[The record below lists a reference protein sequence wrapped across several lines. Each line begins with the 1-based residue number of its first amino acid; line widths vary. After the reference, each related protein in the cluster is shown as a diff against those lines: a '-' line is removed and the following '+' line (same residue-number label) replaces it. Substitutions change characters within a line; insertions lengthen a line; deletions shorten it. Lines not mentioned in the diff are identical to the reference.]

1 MHSMVR
7 ECESY
12 RIKQKIRINIQKSY
26 SQSEKKMSSKT
37 ILHHVVTVHIIEDT
51 AALDTSRLSQ
61 AAFKN
66 AYAQYAAIAKELDG
80 YDMPLT
86 DKLVWRTQR
95 VEDLVD
101 KALKRYG
108 MRVARS
114 KTAMESLNSNK
125 GYLALHMTLEEAQG
139 D

>member
-1 MHSMVR
+1 MQKYHSR
-7 ECESY
+7 
-12 RIKQKIRINIQKSY
+12 
-26 SQSEKKMSSKT
+26 SEKKMSSKT

-61 AAFKN
+61 ADFKN
-66 AYAQYAAIAKELDG
+66 AYAQYAAIAKELDE
-80 YDMPLT
+80 YDMPPT

-95 VEDLVD
+95 IEDLID

-114 KTAMESLNSNK
+114 KTAIESLNSKK

-139 D
+139 E

>member
-1 MHSMVR
+1 MHN
-7 ECESY
+7 
-12 RIKQKIRINIQKSY
+12 KN
-26 SQSEKKMSSKT
+26 
-37 ILHHVVTVHIIEDT
+37 ILHHVITVKIIGNT

-66 AYAQYAAIAKELDG
+66 SYAQYSAIAQVLDE
-80 YDMPLT
+80 YDMPRT
-86 DKLVWRTQR
+86 SKIVWRTQR

-101 KALKRYG
+101 NALKRYS

-114 KTAMESLNSNK
+114 KTAIESLNSKK
-125 GYLALHMTLEEAQG
+125 GYLALHMTLEEAAG

>member
-1 MHSMVR
+1 
-7 ECESY
+7 
-12 RIKQKIRINIQKSY
+12 
-26 SQSEKKMSSKT
+26 MSSKT
-37 ILHHVVTVHIIEDT
+37 ILHHVVTVRIIEDT

-66 AYAQYAAIAKELDG
+66 AYAQYAAIAKELDE
-80 YDMPLT
+80 YDMPPT
-86 DKLVWRTQR
+86 NKLVWRTQR

-108 MRVARS
+108 MRVVRS

>member
-1 MHSMVR
+1 
-7 ECESY
+7 
-12 RIKQKIRINIQKSY
+12 
-26 SQSEKKMSSKT
+26 MSSKT

-66 AYAQYAAIAKELDG
+66 AYAQYAAIAKELDK

-86 DKLVWRTQR
+86 DKIVWRMQCI
-95 VEDLVD
+95 EDLVD

-108 MRVARS
+108 MRVVRS
-114 KTAMESLNSNK
+114 KTAMESLNSKK
-125 GYLALHMTLEEAQG
+125 GSLVMHMTLEEATG

>member
-1 MHSMVR
+1 MSN
-7 ECESY
+7 
-12 RIKQKIRINIQKSY
+12 KNILQH
-26 SQSEKKMSSKT
+26 
-37 ILHHVVTVHIIEDT
+37 IVTVHIIGDT
-51 AALDTSRLSQ
+51 ATLNTARLSQ

-66 AYAQYAAIAKELDG
+66 SYAHYSAIAQALDE
-80 YDMPLT
+80 YDMPQSK
-86 DKLVWRTQR
+86 KLIWRTQC

-114 KTAMESLNSNK
+114 KTVMEFIDGIKSRLV
-125 GYLALHMTLEEAQG
+125 LHMTLEEIEG

>member
-1 MHSMVR
+1 
-7 ECESY
+7 
-12 RIKQKIRINIQKSY
+12 
-26 SQSEKKMSSKT
+26 MSSKT
-37 ILHHVVTVHIIEDT
+37 ILNHVITAKIVENT

-66 AYAQYAAIAKELDG
+66 AYAQYASIAKELDE

-86 DKLVWRTQR
+86 DKLVWCTQR

-114 KTAMESLNSNK
+114 KTSMESLNCKK

-139 D
+139 EQ

>member
-1 MHSMVR
+1 
-7 ECESY
+7 
-12 RIKQKIRINIQKSY
+12 
-26 SQSEKKMSSKT
+26 MSSKT

-51 AALDTSRLSQ
+51 AALNTSRLSQ

-66 AYAQYAAIAKELDG
+66 AYAQYAAIAKELDE
-80 YDMPLT
+80 YNMPLT
-86 DKLVWRTQR
+86 DKLVWRMQR

-108 MRVARS
+108 MHVKRN
-114 KTAMESLNSNK
+114 KTAMEFIDGIK
-125 GYLALHMTLEEAQG
+125 ARTAMHMTLEEIPS

>member
-1 MHSMVR
+1 
-7 ECESY
+7 
-12 RIKQKIRINIQKSY
+12 
-26 SQSEKKMSSKT
+26 MSSKT
-37 ILHHVVTVHIIEDT
+37 ILNHVITVKIVENT

-66 AYAQYAAIAKELDG
+66 AYAQYAAIAKELDE
-80 YDMPLT
+80 YDMPLK

-114 KTAMESLNSNK
+114 KTAMESLNSKK
-125 GYLALHMTLEEAQG
+125 GYFALHMTLEEVQG
-139 D
+139 E

>member
-1 MHSMVR
+1 
-7 ECESY
+7 
-12 RIKQKIRINIQKSY
+12 
-26 SQSEKKMSSKT
+26 MSSKT
-37 ILHHVVTVHIIEDT
+37 ILHHVVTVRIIEDT

-66 AYAQYAAIAKELDG
+66 AYAQYTAIAKELDG

-108 MRVARS
+108 MRVVRS

>member
-1 MHSMVR
+1 
-7 ECESY
+7 
-12 RIKQKIRINIQKSY
+12 
-26 SQSEKKMSSKT
+26 MSSKT
-37 ILHHVVTVHIIEDT
+37 ILNHIVTAHIIENT
-51 AALDTSRLSQ
+51 ASLNTSRLSQ

-66 AYAQYAAIAKELDG
+66 AYAQYAAIAKDLDE
-80 YDMPLT
+80 YDMPPT
-86 DKLVWRTQR
+86 DKLVWRIQR

-114 KTAMESLNSNK
+114 KTTMESLNSKK

-139 D
+139 EQ

>member
-1 MHSMVR
+1 M
-7 ECESY
+7 
-12 RIKQKIRINIQKSY
+12 INN
-26 SQSEKKMSSKT
+26 
-37 ILHHVVTVHIIEDT
+37 ILHHVITAKIIGNT

-66 AYAQYAAIAKELDG
+66 SYAQYSAIAQVLDE
-80 YDMPLT
+80 YDMPPT

-114 KTAMESLNSNK
+114 KTAIEPLNGKK
-125 GYLALHMTLEEAQG
+125 GYLGLHMTLEEAQG
-139 D
+139 E

>member
-1 MHSMVR
+1 
-7 ECESY
+7 
-12 RIKQKIRINIQKSY
+12 
-26 SQSEKKMSSKT
+26 MSSNT

-51 AALDTSRLSQ
+51 AALNTSRLPQ

-66 AYAQYAAIAKELDG
+66 SYAQYAAIAKELDE

-86 DKLVWRTQR
+86 DRLVWRTQCA
-95 VEDLVD
+95 EDLVD

-108 MRVARS
+108 MRVVRS
-114 KTAMESLNSNK
+114 KTAMESLNSKK
-125 GYLALHMTLEEAQG
+125 GDLALHMTLEEAQG

>member
-1 MHSMVR
+1 
-7 ECESY
+7 
-12 RIKQKIRINIQKSY
+12 
-26 SQSEKKMSSKT
+26 MSNKN
-37 ILHHVVTVHIIEDT
+37 ILHHVITVKIIGNT

-66 AYAQYAAIAKELDG
+66 SYAHYSAIAQALDE
-80 YDMPLT
+80 YDMPRT
-86 DKLVWRTQR
+86 SKLVWRTQR

-114 KTAMESLNSNK
+114 KTAIEPLNGKK
-125 GYLALHMTLEEAQG
+125 GYLNLHMTLEEAQG
-139 D
+139 E

>member
-1 MHSMVR
+1 
-7 ECESY
+7 
-12 RIKQKIRINIQKSY
+12 
-26 SQSEKKMSSKT
+26 MSSKT

-51 AALDTSRLSQ
+51 VALDTSRLSQ

-66 AYAQYAAIAKELDG
+66 AYAQYAAIAKELDK

-86 DKLVWRTQR
+86 DKIVWRTQR

-108 MRVARS
+108 LRVVRS
-114 KTAMESLNSNK
+114 KTAMESLNSKK
-125 GYLALHMTLEEAQG
+125 GYLALHMTLEEALSEQ
-139 D
+139 